1 MGIEDEHHNFR
12 WKLGMIMQKGT
23 QNNQQPHLEFG
34 MESQD
39 EKKKTDLSMSAK
51 HKMKQNNDLIYMI

>member
-1 MGIEDEHHNFR
+1 
-12 WKLGMIMQKGT
+12 MIMQKGT

-39 EKKKTDLSMSAK
+39 EKKKTDHQHVSK
-51 HKMKQNNDLIYMI
+51 TQNETK